1 MGPPASLS
9 RRLRAAWRHGSKYDR
24 QLIVLQLIAV
34 PLAMIA
40 GVKQRD
46 FVWIGLSVG
55 WLGQALW
62 TMRGMVKALANLR
75 AEASWER
82 SKRLWSFHER
92 ALRRSRKVS

>member
-55 WLGQALW
+55 WLGEALW
-62 TMRGMVKALANLR
+62 TLRDMVKALANLR

-82 SKRLWSFHER
+82 TRRVWAATGR
-92 ALRRSRKVS
+92 AFRQSRKVS